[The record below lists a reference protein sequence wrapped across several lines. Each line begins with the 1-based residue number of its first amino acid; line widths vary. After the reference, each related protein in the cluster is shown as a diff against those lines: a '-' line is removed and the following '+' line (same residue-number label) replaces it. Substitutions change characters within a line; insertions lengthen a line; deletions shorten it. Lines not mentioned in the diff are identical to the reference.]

1 MFTSHN
7 LVRTPSV
14 IYLRSLVTAPWLP
27 STSNQITEDWTLT
40 LKHKCWD
47 NTITAS
53 SWTDAAAAV

>member
-1 MFTSHN
+1 
-7 LVRTPSV
+7 
-14 IYLRSLVTAPWLP
+14 VTAPWLP